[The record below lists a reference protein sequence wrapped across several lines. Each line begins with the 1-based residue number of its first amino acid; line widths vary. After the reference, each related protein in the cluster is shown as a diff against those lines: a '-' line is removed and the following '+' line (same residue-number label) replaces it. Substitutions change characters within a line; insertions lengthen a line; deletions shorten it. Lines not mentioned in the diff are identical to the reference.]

1 MRLKYFLRGVGV
13 GVIVTTLILTIA
25 HNANRQMSDNEII
38 ERARELGMA
47 FGVPA
52 QTEPQQP
59 SGEETTGL
67 PWGTS
72 GSEEPDTMDTS
83 MDVSMEASMEAS
95 TEASGE
101 DQTTGED
108 MTQETTE
115 GKTTEAGTTT
125 EAEGETETTTTA
137 VKEQETTQPQETTDF
152 EASETEPAGDVIQ
165 YTLTIVSGMS
175 SNTVARILLENGI
188 IEDAQDF
195 NDFME
200 RNGYA
205 ERIRVGSFAVNS
217 AMSYEE
223 LAGVFCSR

>member
-13 GVIVTTLILTIA
+13 GIVVTTLILTIA
-25 HNANRQMSDNEII
+25 HNANRRMSDNEII

-52 QTEPQQP
+52 QTEPQQT
-59 SGEETTGL
+59 SEEETTGV
-67 PWGTS
+67 PQATS
-72 GSEEPDTMDTS
+72 GSEEQDT
-83 MDVSMEASMEAS
+83 
-95 TEASGE
+95 TEDSGG
-101 DQTTGED
+101 DQTTLED
-108 MTQETTE
+108 MTQETAE

-125 EAEGETETTTTA
+125 EAEEETETTTTA
-137 VKEQETTQPQETTDF
+137 VKEQETTQPEETTD
-152 EASETEPAGDVIQ
+152 SGVSGTEPAGDVIQ
-165 YTLTIVSGMS
+165 YTLTVVSGMS

-217 AMSYEE
+217 GMSYEE

>member
-13 GVIVTTLILTIA
+13 GIVVTTLILTIA

-52 QTEPQQP
+52 QTEPQQT
-59 SGEETTGL
+59 SEEETTGV
-67 PWGTS
+67 PQVTS
-72 GSEEPDTMDTS
+72 GSEEHDT
-83 MDVSMEASMEAS
+83 
-95 TEASGE
+95 TEGSGG

-108 MTQETTE
+108 MAQETTE

-137 VKEQETTQPQETTDF
+137 VKEQETTQPEETTD
-152 EASETEPAGDVIQ
+152 SGVSGTEPAGDVIQ

-217 AMSYEE
+217 GMSYEE

>member
-83 MDVSMEASMEAS
+83 MEAS

-137 VKEQETTQPQETTDF
+137 VKEQETTQPQETTD
-152 EASETEPAGDVIQ
+152 SGVSGTEPAGDVIQ

-217 AMSYEE
+217 GMSYEE